1 MDTSERI
8 QRGLDSLN
16 FFLADVRDG
25 LGPYLA
31 IYLLTVQHWDEQR
44 IGLVMTVMGIATVLC
59 QVPAGALI
67 DAIRRKRELIALAAA
82 CVALA
87 CLIMPLLPRFW
98 LVAGAQTVIGMAA
111 AVFAPAIAAI
121 TLGTI
126 GHASLAARLGRN
138 EAFNHLGNTA
148 AALAAGLAGWLFS
161 PVAVFYLVAAFA
173 LISIACCWMIPSQ
186 AIDHQRARG
195 LSEAADTNQPSG
207 WRVLLGCRPLL
218 LFAVCVM
225 LFHLANAAML
235 PLVGQKLALQNKAN
249 ATLYMSACI
258 IGAQLVMVG
267 MAMLVGRRAD
277 AWGRKPLFL
286 AGFAILPLR
295 GVLYTLSDNSY
306 WLLGVQLLDGVGAG
320 IYGALFPLIIADLTR
335 GTGRYNVSQ
344 GALAT
349 AQGLGAAR
357 STTVAG
363 FIIVHAGYSA
373 AFHRACRL
381 QRRLS
386 EPGGH
391 RRRRA
396 CAVLAW
402 HTGDTAGTGRHRTG
416 AGLGSRPA
424 GLNSGM
430 GMSQPRAVDL
440 QGLAYRGQ
448 AQPLPMAGIVVDP
461 HE

>member
-1 MDTSERI
+1 MDTNERI

-31 IYLLTVQHWDEQR
+31 IYLLTMQHWDEQR
-44 IGLVMTVMGIATVLC
+44 IGLVMTVMGVATMLC

-67 DAIRRKRELIALAAA
+67 DATRRKRELIALAAA

-87 CLIMPLLPRFW
+87 CLVMPLLPRFW
-98 LVAGAQTVIGMAA
+98 LVAGAQAMIGIAA
-111 AVFAPAIAAI
+111 AVFAPAIAAL

-126 GHASLAARLGRN
+126 GPVNLAARLGRN

-161 PVAVFYLVAAFA
+161 PVAVFYLVAAFG
-173 LISIACCWMIPSQ
+173 LISIACCWMIPGQ
-186 AIDHQRARG
+186 AIDHQQARG
-195 LSEAADTNQPSG
+195 LSKASDAVQPSG

-235 PLVGQKLALQNKAN
+235 PLVGQKLALQNKAH

-258 IGAQLVMVG
+258 VGAQLVMVG

-277 AWGRKPLFL
+277 TWGRKPLFL

-306 WLLGVQLLDGVGAG
+306 WLLGVQLLDGIGAG

-349 AQGLGAAR
+349 AQGLGATL

-363 FIIVHAGYSA
+363 FIIVHASYSA
-373 AFHRACRL
+373 AF
-381 QRRLS
+381 LS
-386 EPGGH
+386 
-391 RRRRA
+391 
-396 CAVLAW
+396 LAGIAAAALMLFW
-402 HTGDTAGTGRHRTG
+402 
-416 AGLGSRPA
+416 LGMPETRPA
-424 GLNSGM
+424 QDDTEPAPALVS
-430 GMSQPRAVDL
+430 
-440 QGLAYRGQ
+440 GLAS
-448 AQPLPMAGIVVDP
+448 
-461 HE
+461 